1 MELSALQI
9 IWFALLAVLWIGYLT
24 LEGFGFGTGM
34 LLKILPRNEK
44 ERRLALNTIGPHWD
58 GNEVFLLT
66 AGGATFAAFPEWYA
80 TMFSGMYMALIA
92 ILVFLIIRISALEW
106 RGKINSDGWRSM
118 WDNLHTGVAWLV
130 TLVWGVAF
138 ANLVQGTQIQV
149 GHYAQRGGEFVP
161 ADPANIDA
169 ALAAGDQHFLTGGF
183 FSLFT
188 PFTLVGGVVFVLLFL
203 THGALWLAIKTKG
216 DFHDR
221 AVALAKK
228 LSLASTGLTAV
239 WAVWGHIA
247 YSPSV
252 LSWGMF
258 PLALAALAL
267 IASTLVIQKGTD
279 VSAFLFSFAGLA
291 LAVVW
296 VFSTFGA
303 NAMKSSIDPA
313 YNLTLVQASATAP
326 TQSVMLIAAIIFV
339 PIVLGYT
346 AWSYKSFAG
355 RLSVE
360 NISDKPAGLDPK
372 KVREFAQA

>member
-80 TMFSGMYMALIA
+80 TMFSGMYMALVA
-92 ILVFLIIRISALEW
+92 ILIFLIIRISALEW
-106 RGKINSDGWRSM
+106 RGKINSAGWRSM

-138 ANLVQGTQIQV
+138 GNLVQGTEIQV
-149 GHYAQRGGEFVP
+149 GHYASRGGEFVP
-161 ADPANIDA
+161 ADPANIDS

-183 FSLFT
+183 ISLFT
-188 PFTLVGGVVFVLLFL
+188 PYTLVGGVVFLLLFL
-203 THGALWLAIKTKG
+203 THGALWLSIKTKG
-216 DFHDR
+216 EFHDR
-221 AVALAKK
+221 AIAMAKK
-228 LSLASTGLTAV
+228 LSLASTGLTAI
-239 WAVWGHIA
+239 WAVWGQFV
-247 YSPSV
+247 YSGH
-252 LSWGMF
+252 LWGLI
-258 PLALAALAL
+258 PLAIAAAAL
-267 IASTLVIQKGTD
+267 IGSTLAIQKGKD
-279 VSAFLFSFAGLA
+279 VSSFFLSFAGLA
-291 LAVVW
+291 FAVVW

-303 NAMKSSIDPA
+303 NAMKSSIDSA
-313 YNLTLVQASATAP
+313 YDLTLVQASATAP
-326 TQSVMLIAAIIFV
+326 TQSVMLIAAIVFV

-355 RLSVE
+355 RLGVE

>member
-1 MELSALQI
+1 MELSVLQI

-34 LLKILPRNEK
+34 LLKILPKNEK

-92 ILVFLIIRISALEW
+92 ILIFLIIRISALEW
-106 RGKINSDGWRSM
+106 RGKINSPGWRRL
-118 WDNLHTGVAWLV
+118 WDNLHIAVAWLV
-130 TLVWGVAF
+130 TVVWGVAF
-138 ANLVQGTQIQV
+138 GNLVQGTEIQV
-149 GHYAQRGGEFVP
+149 GHYAERGGQFVP
-161 ADPANIDA
+161 ADMTNVDA

-183 FSLFT
+183 VSLFT
-188 PFTLVGGVVFVLLFL
+188 PFTIVAGVVFVLLFL

-216 DFHDR
+216 DFHNR

-239 WAVWGHIA
+239 WAIWGQFA
-247 YSPSV
+247 YRGQT
-252 LSWGMF
+252 WGLI
-258 PLALAALAL
+258 PLALAAVAL
-267 IASTLVIQKGTD
+267 IASTGVIQKGKD
-279 VSAFLFSFAGLA
+279 VSSFAFSFVGLA

-313 YNLTLVQASATAP
+313 YDLTLIQASATAP
-326 TQSVMLIAAIIFV
+326 TQSVMLIAAVIFV

-355 RLSVE
+355 RIGVD

-372 KVREFAQA
+372 KVREFASV

>member
-1 MELSALQI
+1 MELSVLQI

-34 LLKILPRNEK
+34 LLKILPKNEK

-92 ILVFLIIRISALEW
+92 ILIFLIIRISALEW
-106 RGKINSDGWRSM
+106 RGKINSPSWRRL
-118 WDNLHTGVAWLV
+118 WDNLHIAVAWLV
-130 TLVWGVAF
+130 TVVWGVAF
-138 ANLVQGTQIQV
+138 GNLVQGTEIQV
-149 GHYAQRGGEFVP
+149 GHYAGRGGQFVP
-161 ADPANIDA
+161 ADMTNVDA

-183 FSLFT
+183 VSLFT
-188 PFTLVGGVVFVLLFL
+188 PFTIVAGVVFVLLFL

-216 DFHDR
+216 DFHNR

-239 WAVWGHIA
+239 WAIWGQFA
-247 YSPSV
+247 YRGQT
-252 LSWGMF
+252 WGLI
-258 PLALAALAL
+258 PLALAAVAL
-267 IASTLVIQKGTD
+267 IASTGAIQKGKD
-279 VSAFLFSFAGLA
+279 VSSFAFSFVGLA

-313 YNLTLVQASATAP
+313 YDLTLIQASATAP
-326 TQSVMLIAAIIFV
+326 TQSVMLIAAVIFV

-355 RLSVE
+355 RIGVD

-372 KVREFAQA
+372 KVREFASV